1 MNEKKQSGKKRL
13 FLLVL
18 VAFGIVL
25 WITFTNLNRIAL
37 RHTLD
42 ETIGFVK
49 IRLEQYETDA
59 ANDRVKSL
67 VRLLDKTVSLG
78 NEMTLK
84 EGFGT
89 QDLDSFA
96 EEQRLTG
103 ALVLDENLNVVMQTT
118 KGGDAMPLWE
128 KLIDSPYVHNIVD
141 YPKKTYSTRLEE
153 NGILYDFAAVARAD
167 APGILITY
175 IQKDNEDIG
184 DLTVD
189 SLLRDFPLELGGIA
203 TITENGRVISS
214 NSSKQVN
221 KAIEDCQELYN
232 GTFDAAED
240 GIVRLNGNQ
249 GVWYGSRENTENYA
263 LFVFFPASQV
273 FMTRNIVCASYLA
286 IAVMVFLMALLW
298 QTKMEKD
305 ALRQHQKRTGIIT
318 ALGTAYTSISLV
330 DLKKN
335 TVEIVKNASDTVKK
349 QKHFALKRSVQ
360 QEQIEKIIAEPYREE
375 YLAFSD
381 MTTVA
386 ERLKGHTS
394 LAFASQTVDRKWI
407 LTLIT
412 PQRKDADGNVTAVLV
427 ATRDATEEKRR
438 EQKQEDALRD
448 ALAAAEHANKAK
460 TVFLNSMSH
469 DIRTPMNA
477 IIGFTALATAH
488 IDNIDLVK
496 EYLKKISVSGQHLL
510 SLINDILDMS
520 RIESGTVKLDNT
532 EVHLPDVLHDLRT
545 IIQGNISAK
554 QLDLYID
561 TQDVHHED
569 IITDKLR
576 LNQVLLNIVGNAVKF
591 TPAGGTINIR
601 VEEKPSARSGYA
613 TFVFSVTDNGIGMS
627 KDFQAHVFDSFSR
640 EQTATRSGIQG
651 TGLGMAISKNIV
663 DMMGGT
669 IAVKSEQGKGSEF
682 TVTLDCKVCTESV
695 KYPPILGLKGIETV
709 RRIRKVIEP
718 GTPIIILTA
727 YDWADIED
735 EARQAGVTAFVSKPL
750 FMSELRDALT
760 HKVVSGRQ
768 PLLPKHGDYTGKK
781 VLLVEDNEL
790 NREIATAILE
800 EAGLK
805 VDAVEDG
812 TDAVARMKE
821 AAEDEYDLILMDI
834 QMPKMDGYTA
844 TREIRT
850 LSSNKK
856 ANIPIVAMT
865 ANAFEEDRQKAFK
878 AGMNAHIA
886 KPIDVNILMG
896 TLDKVFKQNS

>member
-1 MNEKKQSGKKRL
+1 M
-13 FLLVL
+13 L

-96 EEQRLTG
+96 EQQRLTG

-118 KGGDAMPLWE
+118 KGGNAMPLWE

-153 NGILYDFAAVARAD
+153 NGIFYDFAAVARAD

-189 SLLRDFPLELGGIA
+189 SLLRDFPLELSGIA

-318 ALGTAYTSISLV
+318 ALGTAYMYISLV

-335 TVEIVKNASDTVKK
+335 TVEILKNASDTVKK

-375 YLAFSD
+375 YLAFAD

-394 LAFASQTVDRKWI
+394 LALASQTVDRQWI

-477 IIGFTALATAH
+477 IIGFTALATAR

-520 RIESGTVKLDNT
+520 RIESGKIQLDET
-532 EVHLPDVLHDLRT
+532 EVNLSDVLHDIKT
-545 IIQGNISAK
+545 IVSGQFYAK
-554 QLDLYID
+554 QLELYMDAID
-561 TQDVHHED
+561 
-569 IITDKLR
+569 ITDEDVYCDKTR
-576 LNQVLLNIVGNAVKF
+576 LNQILMNLLSNAIKF
-591 TPAGGTINIR
+591 TPAGGTVSLR
-601 VEEKPSARSGYA
+601 VRQLAGQVSGCGQYE
-613 TFVFSVTDNGIGMS
+613 FRVKDSGIGMS
-627 KDFQAHVFDSFSR
+627 PEFAQKSFEPGVVNVTYGDLDHGFRFWDEEWLLLTENDIFGMQKRKRLHTKNQGQQLQYFSDIKAGDYVVHKVHGIGR
-640 EQTATRSGIQG
+640 YIGVENVEVDGIHRDYLLLAYAGDDKLYVPVEQV
-651 TGLGMAISKNIV
+651 GMLHKYVGSEGSVPRLSK
-663 DMMGGT
+663 MGGNDWKRT
-669 IAVKSEQGKGSEF
+669 TAKAAKAITELAEELRGETRRLLVLGDGGRLCRDGLAQLGVESELAPAQLLYQNAVG
-682 TVTLDCKVCTESV
+682 V
-695 KYPPILGLKGIETV
+695 GLAAEH
-709 RRIRKVIEP
+709 
-718 GTPIIILTA
+718 GTPVSAQELAPVYLRISQAERERNARLQQ
-727 YDWADIED
+727 
-735 EARQAGVTAFVSKPL
+735 EAT
-750 FMSELRDALT
+750 
-760 HKVVSGRQ
+760 
-768 PLLPKHGDYTGKK
+768 
-781 VLLVEDNEL
+781 
-790 NREIATAILE
+790 
-800 EAGLK
+800 
-805 VDAVEDG
+805 
-812 TDAVARMKE
+812 
-821 AAEDEYDLILMDI
+821 
-834 QMPKMDGYTA
+834 
-844 TREIRT
+844 
-850 LSSNKK
+850 
-856 ANIPIVAMT
+856 
-865 ANAFEEDRQKAFK
+865 QK
-878 AGMNAHIA
+878 
-886 KPIDVNILMG
+886 
-896 TLDKVFKQNS
+896 

>member
-89 QDLDSFA
+89 QDLNSFA

-118 KGGDAMPLWE
+118 KDGNAMPLWE

-175 IQKDNEDIG
+175 IQKGNEDIG

-221 KAIEDCQELYN
+221 KAIEECQELYN
-232 GTFDAAED
+232 GTFGAAED
-240 GIVRLNGNQ
+240 GIVRLNSHQ
-249 GVWYGSRENTENYA
+249 GVWYGSRENTENYT

-360 QEQIEKIIAEPYREE
+360 QEQIEKIIAEPSREE
-375 YLAFSD
+375 YLAFTD

-394 LAFASQTVDRKWI
+394 LALTSQTVDRK
-407 LTLIT
+407 
-412 PQRKDADGNVTAVLV
+412 
-427 ATRDATEEKRR
+427 
-438 EQKQEDALRD
+438 
-448 ALAAAEHANKAK
+448 
-460 TVFLNSMSH
+460 
-469 DIRTPMNA
+469 
-477 IIGFTALATAH
+477 
-488 IDNIDLVK
+488 
-496 EYLKKISVSGQHLL
+496 
-510 SLINDILDMS
+510 
-520 RIESGTVKLDNT
+520 
-532 EVHLPDVLHDLRT
+532 
-545 IIQGNISAK
+545 
-554 QLDLYID
+554 
-561 TQDVHHED
+561 
-569 IITDKLR
+569 
-576 LNQVLLNIVGNAVKF
+576 
-591 TPAGGTINIR
+591 
-601 VEEKPSARSGYA
+601 
-613 TFVFSVTDNGIGMS
+613 
-627 KDFQAHVFDSFSR
+627 
-640 EQTATRSGIQG
+640 
-651 TGLGMAISKNIV
+651 
-663 DMMGGT
+663 
-669 IAVKSEQGKGSEF
+669 
-682 TVTLDCKVCTESV
+682 
-695 KYPPILGLKGIETV
+695 
-709 RRIRKVIEP
+709 
-718 GTPIIILTA
+718 
-727 YDWADIED
+727 
-735 EARQAGVTAFVSKPL
+735 
-750 FMSELRDALT
+750 
-760 HKVVSGRQ
+760 
-768 PLLPKHGDYTGKK
+768 
-781 VLLVEDNEL
+781 
-790 NREIATAILE
+790 
-800 EAGLK
+800 
-805 VDAVEDG
+805 
-812 TDAVARMKE
+812 
-821 AAEDEYDLILMDI
+821 
-834 QMPKMDGYTA
+834 
-844 TREIRT
+844 
-850 LSSNKK
+850 
-856 ANIPIVAMT
+856 
-865 ANAFEEDRQKAFK
+865 
-878 AGMNAHIA
+878 
-886 KPIDVNILMG
+886 
-896 TLDKVFKQNS
+896 

>member
-1 MNEKKQSGKKRL
+1 MNVKKQSGKKRL

-89 QDLDSFA
+89 QDLNSFA

-118 KGGDAMPLWE
+118 KDGNAMPLWE

-232 GTFDAAED
+232 GTFGAAED
-240 GIVRLNGNQ
+240 GIVRLNSNQ

-335 TVEIVKNASDTVKK
+335 TVEIVKNASEAEALCTETIRTAGANRENYRGAIPRGVSRLYGHDDSGRTSEGSHLFGSYVSDCR
-349 QKHFALKRSVQ
+349 QKMD
-360 QEQIEKIIAEPYREE
+360 PY
-375 YLAFSD
+375 AD
-381 MTTVA
+381 
-386 ERLKGHTS
+386 HT
-394 LAFASQTVDRKWI
+394 AA
-407 LTLIT
+407 
-412 PQRKDADGNVTAVLV
+412 
-427 ATRDATEEKRR
+427 KRR
-438 EQKQEDALRD
+438 GRQR
-448 ALAAAEHANKAK
+448 N
-460 TVFLNSMSH
+460 
-469 DIRTPMNA
+469 
-477 IIGFTALATAH
+477 
-488 IDNIDLVK
+488 
-496 EYLKKISVSGQHLL
+496 
-510 SLINDILDMS
+510 S
-520 RIESGTVKLDNT
+520 RIGCYPRRYRGKAA
-532 EVHLPDVLHDLRT
+532 
-545 IIQGNISAK
+545 GAK
-554 QLDLYID
+554 
-561 TQDVHHED
+561 
-569 IITDKLR
+569 
-576 LNQVLLNIVGNAVKF
+576 
-591 TPAGGTINIR
+591 AGGC
-601 VEEKPSARSGYA
+601 PARC
-613 TFVFSVTDNGIGMS
+613 
-627 KDFQAHVFDSFSR
+627 
-640 EQTATRSGIQG
+640 
-651 TGLGMAISKNIV
+651 TGG
-663 DMMGGT
+663 GGT
-669 IAVKSEQGKGSEF
+669 
-682 TVTLDCKVCTESV
+682 
-695 KYPPILGLKGIETV
+695 
-709 RRIRKVIEP
+709 
-718 GTPIIILTA
+718 
-727 YDWADIED
+727 
-735 EARQAGVTAFVSKPL
+735 RQ
-750 FMSELRDALT
+750 
-760 HKVVSGRQ
+760 
-768 PLLPKHGDYTGKK
+768 
-781 VLLVEDNEL
+781 
-790 NREIATAILE
+790 
-800 EAGLK
+800 
-805 VDAVEDG
+805 
-812 TDAVARMKE
+812 
-821 AAEDEYDLILMDI
+821 
-834 QMPKMDGYTA
+834 
-844 TREIRT
+844 
-850 LSSNKK
+850 
-856 ANIPIVAMT
+856 
-865 ANAFEEDRQKAFK
+865 
-878 AGMNAHIA
+878 
-886 KPIDVNILMG
+886 
-896 TLDKVFKQNS
+896 